1 MKGNSE
7 YRRRSIL
14 RTAGVS
20 ITFLGATSM
29 TVTGKQT
36 VLQDGEFRVE
46 VVDAPDRV
54 VAGKVFDMTIRITN
68 NGSTENSTDVSIDGI
83 WSGETVTVG
92 ANSSKTVTIGVST
105 RTFNGGDGK
114 VFTIGVDGDE
124 DRTRVRLLKPAKFV
138 IKNIDVQE
146 ELPNGHTTEA
156 AITIANEGEVTDST
170 DVELLF
176 ESQGSFSSGSRRR
189 DTSVSINGGKT
200 TTLTVP
206 VKTWFDTGSM
216 LFTVKT
222 NDTIK
227 SKSIQVVEAQPAEF
241 TVNINTVETG
251 VEGTPVMVEA
261 SFKNIGD
268 KNGGAEVTA
277 QLSTNADV
285 VTKEITADYGKQ
297 VSKTFSLST
306 TRGDAGVQSVTIDTG
321 NHTATQEIEIA
332 PGAFYTVEV
341 TNINTPIPKGF
352 PFEFSVDIK
361 NVGDGDG
368 DKQVLVSVDSE
379 QVTEQ
384 RVELS
389 SGESKEVPFTVET
402 NQYNFSNGVTIDT
415 GFESVTINPE
425 IGNVPFFSVTDVSRP
440 EDSVT
445 TGTPVPVGVTV
456 ENRGDAEGVQTITGS
471 IESGESTDVELRI
484 PAGETKSTT
493 ISIPT
498 TGVGV
503 GEKTVTVVSEN
514 NSKEVAVTINKPTN
528 KPTPES
534 TDQSSKNSG
543 SSNGGSS
550 NDNAGAQSDSANAP
564 GFGVGT
570 AVASVMST
578 AYIIKQRVTK
588 SDG

>member
-1 MKGNSE
+1 
-7 YRRRSIL
+7 
-14 RTAGVS
+14 
-20 ITFLGATSM
+20 M